1 MKKEY
6 GSRIVK
12 TDCPICNKVHE
23 LEIKTRETKGYIKG
37 EVVEYE
43 EKYLEC
49 LDTASEENEF
59 VSASVMDENLLKA
72 RDAYRIKKGLLT
84 SEEIA
89 EIRRYY
95 DLTQHEFSS
104 LLGWGEVTVTR
115 YESKTIQD
123 ETYDHLMRMTR
134 EDPLFA
140 LESLTRHKEKFS
152 LEKYE
157 RIRSSIISK
166 VQELGTQFLKKKEI
180 QSIYVGFNSESDCN
194 GYKTLDIDKVNDVVG
209 YFAQNT
215 NRLYKVKLMK
225 LLWYA
230 DVLHYKRYGK
240 AMMGLVYQ
248 HKTHGALPL
257 GYNEIIYLPS
267 VKVQEEMC
275 YEDIGY
281 KILPVKD
288 IDLTKLTKK
297 EVEILDLL
305 VHKFKDLRAK
315 EIVEYMHEE
324 NAYKLTQPNQIISY
338 EVAKELNEL
347 E

>member
-12 TDCPICNKVHE
+12 TDCPICNKVHD
-23 LEIKTRETKGYIKG
+23 LEIKTRETQGFIKG

-43 EKYLEC
+43 EKYFEC
-49 LDTASEENEF
+49 LDTDSEENEF
-59 VSASVMDENLLKA
+59 ASASMMDENLLRA
-72 RDAYRIKKGLLT
+72 RDAYRIKNGLLT
-84 SEEIA
+84 SDEIA
-89 EIRRYY
+89 EIRKFYE
-95 DLTQHEFSS
+95 LTQHEFSS

-140 LESLTRHKEKFS
+140 LESLVRHKEKFS
-152 LEKYE
+152 NEKYE

-166 VQELGTQFLKKKEI
+166 VQDLGTQFLKKKEI
-180 QSIYVGFNSESDCN
+180 QSIYVGFDSESANN
-194 GYKTLDIDKVNDVVG
+194 GYKLLDIEKVNDVMG

-240 AMMGLVYQ
+240 AMIGLVYQ
-248 HKTHGALPL
+248 YKTHGALPL
-257 GYNEIIYLPS
+257 AYNEIICLPS

-281 KILPVKD
+281 KILPVEE
-288 IDLTKLTKK
+288 IDLTKFTP
-297 EVEILDLL
+297 VELDILQMLS
-305 VHKFKDLRAK
+305 HKFKDLRAK
-315 EIVEYMHEE
+315 EIVDYMREE
-324 NAYKLTQPNQIISY
+324 HAYKTTQPNQIISY
-338 EVAKELNEL
+338 DVAKELNEL

>member
-6 GSRIVK
+6 GNKVVK
-12 TDCPICNKVHE
+12 IDCPICNKVHE
-23 LEIKTRETKGYIKG
+23 LEFKTRETQGFIKG

-43 EKYLEC
+43 EKYFEC
-49 LDTASEENEF
+49 LDTDSEENEF
-59 VSASVMDENLLKA
+59 ASASMMDENLLGA
-72 RDAYRIKKGLLT
+72 RDAYRIKNGLLT
-84 SEEIA
+84 SDEIA
-89 EIRRYY
+89 EIRKFYE
-95 DLTQHEFSS
+95 LTQHEFSS

-140 LESLTRHKEKFS
+140 LESLVRHKEKFS
-152 LEKYE
+152 NEKYE

-166 VQELGTQFLKKKEI
+166 VQDLGTQFLKKKEI

-267 VKVQEEMC
+267 V
-275 YEDIGY
+275 
-281 KILPVKD
+281 
-288 IDLTKLTKK
+288 
-297 EVEILDLL
+297 
-305 VHKFKDLRAK
+305 
-315 EIVEYMHEE
+315 
-324 NAYKLTQPNQIISY
+324 
-338 EVAKELNEL
+338 
-347 E
+347 